1 MTFDDN
7 EMSKR
12 EEEHAIAADLETKIV
27 LGEPAFAALVRGGE
41 VTVRIED
48 GTSVKMILQDIGFS
62 RMRNAINLAE
72 GGQQTYVGVTV
83 NPDGDRI

>member
-1 MTFDDN
+1 MDDN

-41 VTVRIED
+41 VTVRMED
-48 GTSVKMILQDIGFS
+48 GTLVKMILQDIGFS

-72 GGQQTYVGVTV
+72 GGECTYKGVIV
-83 NPDGDRI
+83 SPEGHELK